1 MNLALVGNYWEGA
14 TGYGGSL
21 NQETV
26 RLHFPEAIV
35 MKIIESVIVSLSIL
49 SYFSVVTKDTMG
61 VFPLKSIYIYA
72 CIATTL
78 RNLTFEQFIMARLL
92 TKIILI

>member
-1 MNLALVGNYWEGA
+1 MLGTIGKGT

-21 NQETV
+21 TV

-35 MKIIESVIVSLSIL
+35 MKIIESVVVSLSIL

-61 VFPLKSIYIYA
+61 VFPLKSIYICMHSY
-72 CIATTL
+72 
-78 RNLTFEQFIMARLL
+78 NFEESNF
-92 TKIILI
+92 

>member
-1 MNLALVGNYWEGA
+1 MLGTNGKGA

-21 NQETV
+21 NQGIV
-26 RLHFPEAIV
+26 RMHFPGAIV

-61 VFPLKSIYIYA
+61 VFTSDLNVYMHA
-72 CIATTL
+72 
-78 RNLTFEQFIMARLL
+78 
-92 TKIILI
+92 